1 MKKISD
7 RSAEDVKRQV
17 DRAKRAVTQRQTDE
31 WKENEGKV
39 RAEVQDQVEGRPD
52 ISADTWLRDNEIKFD
67 PGRLTLEAKAELPK
81 EFVGKE
87 GVAPDDLAGFF
98 GYQTGEAL
106 VNRLRML
113 EQQRKSL
120 RLTPEEYIKRAVDEG
135 TERQMQ
141 KRFGNLEE
149 NILREAEE
157 HASSETQMDLLHE
170 ETLASG
176 MKAGSALPF
185 TKADFKKWAKT
196 NFDNMKVGDI
206 NRQKFLDAAGKAGR
220 NAEMALLHDDPA
232 DAFRQKQAQYMS
244 MLYAQLAIKHEK
256 VLAAFERTAKQF
268 SKREVPSVLPE
279 YTNFVHEILMKVGQQ
294 VRRSVQDLDA
304 AIGHSGFKDL
314 ESFVDTKQ
322 AELRELPVAEFLYDP
337 AFRKPLEQ
345 LTSVEF
351 QAVNDSIKA
360 LIKNGR
366 DELKINKA
374 GEAHDLATVKAQ
386 MIEQLSTL
394 GEKKIPLEVGAV
406 GKGILFGKRMWAGLL
421 QLETIFDRWDKG
433 DPRGV
438 FTQYIMRPFAEAGN
452 YYSALGKKYARQI
465 RELSKYDMN
474 LNEKIDNPLFI
485 EPLSKTVDNP
495 GGIPMNM
502 TRGKLRAILQNVGNA
517 SNLDKLARGYDV
529 KPEVI
534 MQWLEKNATKD
545 DWDWAQAQGD
555 IFASI
560 KKEADVMARSLSGVA
575 AENIDIQPIILA
587 DGSYYRGWYFP
598 IIYDAI
604 REGTSKK
611 TMGGSVGIEPEG
623 YVKATTPRGYT
634 KARTGYA
641 APLDL
646 SLDQTASLMARM
658 LRDIA
663 FRPSIIEASK
673 LFYDKDLRA
682 AITKYYGV
690 QYRDLLVPYLRDV
703 AGMHGYSSTLAR
715 VADTYL
721 EYVRQNIIGT
731 LIGWNPGTVMKHG
744 PTAAMNS
751 ITEVGPVNFLKAVKS
766 LIQVDEV
773 TGERNWTFA
782 MKTSEE
788 LQRRHQN
795 WFETLG
801 GAQDIVLGK
810 STLRQTLLRL
820 GSSPVSWS
828 DLLSAVPTWLAQ
840 YEKVMNETGV
850 HGDAVFMADRA
861 VRRAHGSTAITSRP
875 ELVRSGPMGRMFTS
889 LYGFFN
895 HVLQRQFEMSWR
907 AKEAFGKITEGEF
920 KEAAKDVPRLGVM
933 LFSYVVFPALIEEM
947 VTPLTNDK
955 RESWGKWGAMALIK
969 GLSSSIPILRDIT
982 HSFLTGHDPSA
993 GLFSTGYKAVSDL
1006 VKDLRREKPFSKQNA
1021 GNYLQHGAVAIG
1033 AATGWMAAQP
1043 GKTAKF
1049 IYNYATGQERPRGY
1063 GQWWHGIRYGTAK
1076 ERK

>member
-1 MKKISD
+1 
-7 RSAEDVKRQV
+7 
-17 DRAKRAVTQRQTDE
+17 
-31 WKENEGKV
+31 
-39 RAEVQDQVEGRPD
+39 
-52 ISADTWLRDNEIKFD
+52 
-67 PGRLTLEAKAELPK
+67 
-81 EFVGKE
+81 
-87 GVAPDDLAGFF
+87 
-98 GYQTGEAL
+98 
-106 VNRLRML
+106 
-113 EQQRKSL
+113 
-120 RLTPEEYIKRAVDEG
+120 
-135 TERQMQ
+135 
-141 KRFGNLEE
+141 
-149 NILREAEE
+149 
-157 HASSETQMDLLHE
+157 
-170 ETLASG
+170 
-176 MKAGSALPF
+176 
-185 TKADFKKWAKT
+185 
-196 NFDNMKVGDI
+196 
-206 NRQKFLDAAGKAGR
+206 
-220 NAEMALLHDDPA
+220 
-232 DAFRQKQAQYMS
+232 
-244 MLYAQLAIKHEK
+244 
-256 VLAAFERTAKQF
+256 
-268 SKREVPSVLPE
+268 
-279 YTNFVHEILMKVGQQ
+279 
-294 VRRSVQDLDA
+294 
-304 AIGHSGFKDL
+304 
-314 ESFVDTKQ
+314 
-322 AELRELPVAEFLYDP
+322 
-337 AFRKPLEQ
+337 
-345 LTSVEF
+345 
-351 QAVNDSIKA
+351 
-360 LIKNGR
+360 
-366 DELKINKA
+366 
-374 GEAHDLATVKAQ
+374 
-386 MIEQLSTL
+386 
-394 GEKKIPLEVGAV
+394 
-406 GKGILFGKRMWAGLL
+406 
-421 QLETIFDRWDKG
+421 
-433 DPRGV
+433 
-438 FTQYIMRPFAEAGN
+438 
-452 YYSALGKKYARQI
+452 
-465 RELSKYDMN
+465 
-474 LNEKIDNPLFI
+474 
-485 EPLSKTVDNP
+485 
-495 GGIPMNM
+495 
-502 TRGKLRAILQNVGNA
+502 
-517 SNLDKLARGYDV
+517 
-529 KPEVI
+529 
-534 MQWLEKNATKD
+534 
-545 DWDWAQAQGD
+545 
-555 IFASI
+555 
-560 KKEADVMARSLSGVA
+560 
-575 AENIDIQPIILA
+575 
-587 DGSYYRGWYFP
+587 
-598 IIYDAI
+598 
-604 REGTSKK
+604 
-611 TMGGSVGIEPEG
+611 MGGSVGIEPEG

-744 PTAAMNS
+744 P
-751 ITEVGPVNFLKAVKS
+751 
-766 LIQVDEV
+766 
-773 TGERNWTFA
+773 